1 VEVVTARR
9 LEDVKEGKAGSIR
22 IELLGADAD
31 APLWVESDHVIC
43 ATGYR
48 ADLSRLTM
56 LDPSLR
62 AAIRTAND
70 APALDA
76 SFQSSAPGLYFV
88 GNAATMTFGP
98 LMRFVFGT
106 SFAASRLVD
115 RIGRTRH

>member
-1 VEVVTARR
+1 MRV
-9 LEDVKEGKAGSIR
+9 
-22 IELLGADAD
+22 ELLGTEADH
-31 APLWVESDHVIC
+31 PMSVHTDHVIC
-43 ATGYR
+43 ATGYH
-48 ADLSRLTM
+48 ADLSKLTM

-76 SFQSSAPGLYFV
+76 SFQSSMPGLYFV

-106 SFAASRLVD
+106 SFAASRLVS
-115 RIGRTRH
+115 RIGSARE